1 MECNIPVDKKEFGIS
16 IYKKLY
22 ETYGYKN
29 YYDISQIS
37 KTVEHLGYPKSWEC
51 WALVAFMLPANVG
64 EYFRSQGLVLDVVEM
79 KRQLIRAMTNGKQ
92 DTLVLPDGF
101 NGEYDVE
108 ISQLPHMN
116 LINMFAFSIGYEIGS
131 GLVLDMAGLE

>member
-1 MECNIPVDKKEFGIS
+1 MQESRTMSKEKEQKNSKTIEERIER
-16 IYKKLY
+16 IYKRAKEHFGVITSYSIHYTKLY
-22 ETYGYKN
+22 
-29 YYDISQIS
+29 D
-37 KTVEHLGYPKSWEC
+37 
-51 WALVAFMLPANVG
+51 
-64 EYFRSQGLVLDVVEM
+64 
-79 KRQLIRAMTNGKQ
+79 
-92 DTLVLPDGF
+92 LVLPDGF